1 MKKNLSIYMLT
12 LFLMATSLLITS
24 CNGFLDNM
32 PKGKKIPTTFTDFE
46 ALLRD
51 EYTNQREDVTQALVL
66 LNDRYVSSSYLSY
79 YPLYNA
85 NYFWNTSANRV
96 QLNNS
101 DEGTYY
107 DAYAAISNWNL
118 ILENVNTATDGT
130 DSERKVLTA
139 QCRILRAMDYFMLV
153 NFYSKTYNEKTAD
166 TDGGVPLITSAA
178 VGASY
183 TQPSVKAIYDFI
195 LNDIKEAL
203 PDLPQKSAT
212 ILHPNLGTGYAFAAR
227 VYLQMSDYADALAYA
242 NQALSCNDSLFNW
255 PAFYNKNKAV
265 LSNATTYQTIN
276 SPMGYDYVENYD
288 FRHGSVIYV
297 TTENNLRVDRAAKF
311 ETGDAEFM
319 SRWKVRTV
327 GASTYYNSNLSGR
340 FNRGGMT
347 TVEVYLIKA
356 ECLARTGHVS
366 DAMAVLNTV
375 RKSRILPEDY
385 VDLTATTEQE
395 AINYIRT
402 TKDNALILTLMP
414 FADARRYNLETD
426 YARTLSKAENGTN
439 YSLAPDSYMW
449 VMPFPAGAVN
459 NSGNGK
465 ITQNV
470 DK

>member
-1 MKKNLSIYMLT
+1 
-12 LFLMATSLLITS
+12 
-24 CNGFLDNM
+24 
-32 PKGKKIPTTFTDFE
+32 
-46 ALLRD
+46 
-51 EYTNQREDVTQALVL
+51 
-66 LNDRYVSSSYLSY
+66 
-79 YPLYNA
+79 
-85 NYFWNTSANRV
+85 
-96 QLNNS
+96 
-101 DEGTYY
+101 
-107 DAYAAISNWNL
+107 
-118 ILENVNTATDGT
+118 
-130 DSERKVLTA
+130 
-139 QCRILRAMDYFMLV
+139 
-153 NFYSKTYNEKTAD
+153 
-166 TDGGVPLITSAA
+166 
-178 VGASY
+178 
-183 TQPSVKAIYDFI
+183 
-195 LNDIKEAL
+195 
-203 PDLPQKSAT
+203 
-212 ILHPNLGTGYAFAAR
+212 
-227 VYLQMSDYADALAYA
+227 MSDYADALAYA